1 MRGKPAGT
9 EQLQKRDINMEKM
22 LKRLFDYQKFS
33 GNSRLEAMIRDT
45 ESRYDSVL
53 SDDDLEY
60 VNAAGDT
67 YHPKRD
73 KHSGEGF

>member
-9 EQLQKRDINMEKM
+9 EQLQKRNINMEKT

-73 KHSGEGF
+73 KHIREGS

>member
-1 MRGKPAGT
+1 
-9 EQLQKRDINMEKM
+9 MEKT

-60 VNAAGDT
+60 VNAAGST
-67 YHPKRD
+67 YHPKWD
-73 KHSGEGF
+73 KHKEGS

>member
-1 MRGKPAGT
+1 M
-9 EQLQKRDINMEKM
+9 DKM
-22 LKRLFDYQKFS
+22 LKALFDFQKFS
-33 GNSRLEAMIRDT
+33 GNSQLEAMIRDT
-45 ESRYDSVL
+45 ESRYGNAL

-73 KHSGEGF
+73 KHIREGS

>member
-1 MRGKPAGT
+1 
-9 EQLQKRDINMEKM
+9 MEKT

-45 ESRYDSVL
+45 ESRYDNVL

-60 VNAAGDT
+60 VNAAGSA
-67 YHPKRD
+67 YHQKRD
-73 KHSGEGF
+73 KHDREGF

>member
-1 MRGKPAGT
+1 
-9 EQLQKRDINMEKM
+9 MEKT

-60 VNAAGDT
+60 VNAAGDI
-67 YHPKRD
+67 YHLKRD

>member
-1 MRGKPAGT
+1 MD
-9 EQLQKRDINMEKM
+9 EM
-22 LKRLFDYQKFS
+22 LKALFDFQKFS
-33 GNSRLEAMIRDT
+33 GNSRLERLINDT
-45 ESRYDSVL
+45 ESRYDNAL

-73 KHSGEGF
+73 KHIREGS

>member
-1 MRGKPAGT
+1 M
-9 EQLQKRDINMEKM
+9 DKM
-22 LKRLFDYQKFS
+22 LKALFDFQKFS
-33 GNSRLEAMIRDT
+33 GNSRLERLINDT
-45 ESRYDSVL
+45 ESRYGNAL